1 MRIHLKSPV
10 GNGRDNDPADVV
22 AVKRALEH
30 LGLMQR
36 PSYGLTGFIDR
47 ETDTVLRRFQRDRGL
62 GVDGYAR
69 PGGPT
74 ERNLN
79 GALAG
84 AQPPRL
90 DGRARTVPI
99 ADGVGRGEP
108 NEPEDVRAVQQAMAA
123 LGRVR
128 IDRTA
133 PPNGV
138 ADRQLVEA
146 LEAFQRENGLK
157 EDGIVLPGGP
167 TQVALRAALDEHE
180 GGEGP
185 DAAADGVKVAGLPA
199 ALIPLLLGAA
209 RVGAQTAAR
218 RAATAPIR
226 PQPGALPRIVPPLL
240 DEPQPHS
247 PGTDERDRWSRPHL
261 PPDAGERD
269 RWTRPEP
276 PSDELRPEHENADP
290 GLIPPDIEP
299 LDRFDDSPETIDAL
313 VDKWIV
319 MESRRGND
327 VTRQQLDE
335 IRDYFKGVLTEVDK
349 AFDAI
354 GHTHGGR
361 DGEGKDLKEL
371 YIPGIRSQGTKD
383 SSYVDLA
390 LYNKETGRYIYI
402 QSVDVRA
409 DGSMVPREEGQD
421 TRLQE
426 NDKNAIIL
434 RIPKQKKGKPP
445 VDLAPYRQK
454 MIDAIRESFRPAPKG
469 SGAL

>member
-22 AVKRALEH
+22 AVKRALER

-47 ETDTVLRRFQRDRGL
+47 ETDTALRRFQRDRGL

-84 AQPPRL
+84 GRPPRL

-138 ADRQLVEA
+138 ADRPLVEA

-185 DAAADGVKVAGLPA
+185 DADSDGVKVAGLPA

-209 RVGAQTAAR
+209 RLGTRGAV
-218 RAATAPIR
+218 R
-226 PQPGALPRIVPPLL
+226 PPPGALPRIVPPLL
-240 DEPQPHS
+240 EEPQPHP
-247 PGTDERDRWSRPHL
+247 PGPDERDRWSRPHL
-261 PPDAGERD
+261 PLDAGERD

-276 PSDELRPEHENADP
+276 PSGELRPEHENADP

-299 LDRFDDSPETIDAL
+299 LDRFDDSPETVDAL

-349 AFDAI
+349 AFDHI
-354 GHTHGGR
+354 KHRYGGR
-361 DGEGKDLKEL
+361 DSKGNDLKEL
-371 YIPGIRSQGTKD
+371 YIPSIISKGKKGA
-383 SSYVDLA
+383 SYVDLT
-390 LYNKETGRYIYI
+390 LVNKVTGRRIHI

-409 DGSMVPREEGQD
+409 DGSMVPREESQD
-421 TRLQE
+421 SRLQE
-426 NDKNAIIL
+426 NDENAIII

-454 MIDAIRESFRPAPKG
+454 MIDAIQESFRHMPGGPSAP
-469 SGAL
+469 